1 MNIKRHF
8 YNGREYSLDTENK
21 VIRLLPAFHSKLK
34 NKELWGRFGFKKM
47 GGSSIGDVLETDQFK
62 SPFKAFARMS
72 WIDMPILDKKYINAG
87 VAIEPK
93 VLDLIA
99 AQPGVQSVKGFDA
112 KEYNYD
118 YFAGK
123 DDIIG
128 GLPDGLV
135 QPGNIVIEVKTSGI
149 KKLEQWKRFG
159 VPEGYLKQAQLYT
172 YLMGL
177 KTYAIVGTFLEEE
190 DYNLPSMYPIHKRK
204 TKTWPFKINR
214 SQVEDDINVVKDWY
228 KKHVSSG
235 ISPKYDERR
244 DKDLIDYLLCRD
256 QTEWQFLQ
264 EKWLAQGKINLDSL

>member
-1 MNIKRHF
+1 MKRHF
-8 YNGREYSLDTENK
+8 YNGREYSLDMENK
-21 VIRLLPAFHSKLK
+21 VIRLLPSFHDKLK

-87 VAIEPK
+87 IAIEPK

-99 AQPGVQSVKGFDA
+99 SQPGVESVRGFDA
-112 KEYNYD
+112 KKYNYD

-128 GLPDGLV
+128 GLPDGLA
-135 QPGNIVIEVKTSGI
+135 QPGNIVIEVKTAGA
-149 KKLEQWKRFG
+149 KKLDQWKRFG

-172 YLMGL
+172 YLMGF

-190 DYNLPSMYPIHKRK
+190 DYHLPSLYPIKKRR
-204 TKTWPFKINR
+204 TKTWPFTINTK
-214 SQVEDDINVVKDWY
+214 QVEDDIAFVKKWY
-228 KKHVSSG
+228 TKHVELG
-235 ISPKYDERR
+235 VSPQFNEKR
-244 DKDLIDYLLCRD
+244 DADLIDYLLCKD
-256 QTEWQFLQ
+256 EEEWRILQ
-264 EKWLAQGKINLDSL
+264 EKWLAKGKINLETL